1 MKKRDFIKSMGL
13 VGLSPLLQVSPSLNK
28 HSLPTAPL
36 LEDEFWELVR
46 SHYELHPDFINLES
60 GYYNITPK
68 PTLAK
73 YMEHIKRV
81 NLEGSYYMR
90 NNRFKD
96 KDSITEKL
104 ANYVGCNPSGLII
117 TRNTTES
124 LDLVIGGFPW
134 KKGDHAIHAIQD
146 YGSMQD
152 MFIQIQKRYGVN
164 VTKVSVPNHPK
175 NDDEIVSLYE
185 SQITSKTKLIMVCHM
200 INITGQILPIRK
212 ICDMAHRHDVEV
224 LVDGAHCVGHFD
236 FSLDELNCDYYG
248 SSLHKWL
255 ATPLGAGLLY
265 VKRDHIPKIWPL
277 LA

>member
-1 MKKRDFIKSMGL
+1 VKKRDFIKSMGL

-96 KDSITEKL
+96 KDSI
-104 ANYVGCNPSGLII
+104 
-117 TRNTTES
+117 
-124 LDLVIGGFPW
+124 
-134 KKGDHAIHAIQD
+134 
-146 YGSMQD
+146 M
-152 MFIQIQKRYGVN
+152 
-164 VTKVSVPNHPK
+164 K
-175 NDDEIVSLYE
+175 N
-185 SQITSKTKLIMVCHM
+185 
-200 INITGQILPIRK
+200 
-212 ICDMAHRHDVEV
+212 
-224 LVDGAHCVGHFD
+224 
-236 FSLDELNCDYYG
+236 
-248 SSLHKWL
+248 
-255 ATPLGAGLLY
+255 
-265 VKRDHIPKIWPL
+265 
-277 LA
+277 

>member
-96 KDSITEKL
+96 KDSINEKL

-175 NDDEIVSLYE
+175 DDDEIVSLYE

-212 ICDMAHRHDVEV
+212 ICDMAHAYEV
-224 LVDGAHCVGHFD
+224 TVQGHV
-236 FSLDELNCDYYG
+236 CG
-248 SSLHKWL
+248 S
-255 ATPLGAGLLY
+255 PM
-265 VKRDHIPKIWPL
+265 
-277 LA
+277 